1 MAVPKRRKG
10 KGSTRARRSINTKIS
25 LPNLSECTNCGT
37 MRLSHRVCPQ
47 CGFYKNKIVKYKND

>member
-10 KGSTRARRSINTKIS
+10 KGSTRGRRKINTRIS

-37 MRLSHRVCPQ
+37 MKLSHRVCPK
-47 CGFYKNKIVKYKND
+47 CGYYKNKIVLHFKD